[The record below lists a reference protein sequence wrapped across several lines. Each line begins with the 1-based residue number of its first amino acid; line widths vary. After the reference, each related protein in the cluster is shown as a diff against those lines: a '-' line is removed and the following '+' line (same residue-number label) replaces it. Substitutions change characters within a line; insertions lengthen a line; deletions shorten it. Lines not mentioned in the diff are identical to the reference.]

1 MPPGR
6 PACRERIRPLMKR
19 NLSTVSLRALLPAA
33 VSLAAALLAAAAP
46 AAAAGKEDRVRVV
59 VAGLTHT
66 HVHWILGRADRGDIE
81 IVGIAEANRDL
92 ARRYTE
98 RHGLSMDLVHDDLEE
113 LLDRTRPDAVTAFG
127 TIRDHLAVV
136 ELCAPRGIHVM
147 VEKPLAVSLDHARR
161 MATLAR
167 ANGIHLLTNY
177 ETTWYGSNRRVYE
190 MVHEE
195 GSLGPIRKMVVHDGH
210 AGPVKI
216 GVNEEFLE
224 WLIDPERNGAGALTD
239 FGCYGADLMTWL
251 MKGQRPLT
259 VTAVTQHLQPDLYPK
274 VDDEATIILTWPEA
288 QGIIQASWNWPF
300 SRKDTH
306 VYGERGY
313 VYALDGSR
321 LQMRLGEGEERRA
334 EVAPPPA
341 PHDDPFAYLA
351 AVVRGEITPA
361 PDGLSSLELNLVVM
375 EILDAAMESA
385 RTGRRVELERP

>member
-1 MPPGR
+1 
-6 PACRERIRPLMKR
+6 MKTHCA
-19 NLSTVSLRALLPAA
+19 TVSTLGLL
-33 VSLAAALLAAAAP
+33 LMALLAAPASWGAP
-46 AAAAGKEDRVRVV
+46 AAPVEEGRRVRVV

-66 HVHWILGRADRGDIE
+66 HVHWILGRADRGDVE

-98 RHGLSMDLVHDDLEE
+98 RHGLSMDLVHDDLEA
-113 LLDRTRPDAVTAFG
+113 LLERVRPDAVTAFG
-127 TIRDHLAVV
+127 TIREHLAVV
-136 ELCAPRGIHVM
+136 EACAPRGIHVM

-161 MATLAR
+161 MARLAR
-167 ANGIHLLTNY
+167 EHGIHLLTNY
-177 ETTWYGSNRRVYE
+177 ETTWYGSNRRLYE

-195 GSLGPIRKMVVHDGH
+195 DALGAIRKMVVHDGH
-210 AGPVKI
+210 AGPVAI

-224 WLIDPERNGAGALTD
+224 WLIDPEHNGAGALTD

-251 MKGQRPLT
+251 MKGRRPLT
-259 VTAVTQHLQPDLYPK
+259 VSAVTQRLQPDLYPK
-274 VDDEATIILTWPEA
+274 VDDEATIVVTYPGA

-313 VYALDGSR
+313 AYALDASR
-321 LQMRLGEGEERRA
+321 LRVRVGESDETQA
-334 EVAPPPA
+334 EVPAPPA
-341 PHDDPFAYLA
+341 PLDDPFAYLA

-361 PDGLSSLELNLVVM
+361 PDDLSSLELNLVVM

-385 RTGRRVELERP
+385 RTGRRVDLAPVVP